1 MAHVRGIH
9 EVLGLQMQ
17 RATGFKADPAK
28 LTAKLA
34 RLDHQR
40 TLLSRQLAVWTEKQQ
55 VTKSR
60 VAAIDKQM
68 AQVGRSIREIVG
80 RPRKGGQARPASA
93 GVAEPHSADGAPS
106 GRQRDMSLEY

>member
-1 MAHVRGIH
+1 MTHLRGIH
-9 EVLGLQMQ
+9 EVRGLQMQ
-17 RATGFKADPAK
+17 RVTGFKADPGK

-60 VAAIDKQM
+60 LAVLDKQM
-68 AQVGRSIREIVG
+68 AQIARSIREIVG
-80 RPRKGGQARPASA
+80 RPRKGGHGKHAPAT
-93 GVAEPHSADGAPS
+93 PQQTRNGAPTA
-106 GRQRDMSLEY
+106 RQRDMSLEY